1 MNGFISQEKKTLKIR
16 MLCLGGRVIWRSLL
30 VLVTLVVMV
39 SPSCIGSSESPVGR
53 IGKGQVAH
61 VQSVEAGQEEDES
74 AEGVQEGH
82 HRVDDMAGQEGWQ
95 RQTQERGGQHKVE
108 SGMDEEAREAGEDAE
123 DSDGT
128 EEGDGGVGGDG
139 GEVEEARCDCLEQL

>member
-1 MNGFISQEKKTLKIR
+1 MDLFLRKQNLKIG

-53 IGKGQVAH
+53 IGKGQVAL

-82 HRVDDMAGQEGWQ
+82 HRVDDWQRQRQ

-108 SGMDEEAREAGEDAE
+108 SPMDKEA
-123 DSDGT
+123 
-128 EEGDGGVGGDG
+128 
-139 GEVEEARCDCLEQL
+139 